1 MTPLSTCL
9 GFTLKCAAGAAVLAA
24 GMMTMDA
31 NAVAWA
37 QEAPQAEAEEGGD
50 DAVVWGL
57 TYKGDITS
65 VVSGGTSE
73 SGRYLDNIEITG
85 EASLEKLF
93 GWTGARVFGHL
104 LSNSGAAPNDI
115 AGTLQGIDNIE
126 VARPR
131 AKIYQLWME
140 QEFADGRASVLGGLY
155 DLNSEFYQTEAA
167 GLLIAP
173 AFGIGSELAATGPNG
188 PSIFPSTALALR
200 ARWDVAEGQRIQGAI
215 LNAEA
220 GVLGDPDG
228 VDLSFDN
235 GALVIGEWVQS
246 GDMQVRIGA
255 WSYTDKQD
263 DIRDTDLLGAPL
275 LRRAHG
281 VYASLEGE
289 LGAFGDSTVSGF
301 LRAGTSEGHTTPY
314 AGGWQAG
321 LLMTSVFA
329 TRPDSTFS
337 IGVNQGLINA
347 RQRAND
353 RDLGGNP
360 SNGESAVEITY
371 ADKIGENL
379 TLQPDLQ
386 FIHNP
391 GADASRDA
399 VVVAMLRATVE
410 Y

>member
-1 MTPLSTCL
+1 MIPVSTCL
-9 GFTLKCAAGAAVLAA
+9 GFTLKCAAGAVLLAT
-24 GMMTMDA
+24 GMMAMDA
-31 NAVAWA
+31 NSAAWA
-37 QEAPQAEAEEGGD
+37 QEASEAAPDAGD
-50 DAVVWGL
+50 DNAVVWGF
-57 TYKGDITS
+57 TYKGDVTS
-65 VVSGGTSE
+65 VVSGGAST

-93 GWTGARVFGHL
+93 GWTGAKAFAHL
-104 LSNSGAAPNDI
+104 LSNSGAAPNEI

-126 VARPR
+126 VSRPR
-131 AKIYQLWME
+131 AKIYELWIE
-140 QEFADGRASVLGGLY
+140 QEFADSRASLLGGLY

-200 ARWDVAEGQRIQGAI
+200 ARWDVADGQRIQGAV
-215 LNAEA
+215 LNATA

-228 VDLSFDN
+228 VDLSFDD
-235 GALVIGEWVQS
+235 GALLIGEWVQS

-255 WSYTDKQD
+255 WSYTEKQD
-263 DIRDTDLLGAPL
+263 DIRDVDSFGAPL

-281 VYASLEGE
+281 VYASVEGQMA
-289 LGAFGDSTVSGF
+289 AFGESTVSGF
-301 LRAGTSEGHTTPY
+301 VRAGTSEGHTTPY
-314 AGGWQAG
+314 SGGWQAG
-321 LLMTSVFA
+321 LLMTSVFP

-337 IGVNQGLINA
+337 IGVNQGLINS

-360 SNGESAVEITY
+360 SKGESAVEITY

-391 GADASRDA
+391 GADAARDA
-399 VVVAMLRATVE
+399 VVVATLRATVE

>member
-1 MTPLSTCL
+1 MVPLNSCL
-9 GFTLKCAAGAAVLAA
+9 SFTLKCAAGAVVVAA
-24 GMMTMDA
+24 AMIAFDA
-31 NAVAWA
+31 SGPSWA
-37 QEAPQAEAEEGGD
+37 QEAPEASAAAGGD
-50 DAVVWGL
+50 EAVVWGL
-57 TYKGDITS
+57 TYKGDVTS
-65 VVSGGTSE
+65 VVSGGSSE
-73 SGRYLDNIEITG
+73 AGRYLDNLEITG

-93 GWTGARVFGHL
+93 GWTGASVFAHL
-104 LSNSGAAPNDI
+104 LSNAGAAPNDI

-131 AKIYQLWME
+131 AKVYELWLE
-140 QEFADGRASVLGGLY
+140 QAFADGRASLLGGLY

-200 ARWDVAEGQRIQGAI
+200 ARWDVADGQRIQGAV

-235 GALVIGEWVQS
+235 GALVIGEWVQT

-255 WSYTDKQD
+255 WSYTEKQD
-263 DIRDTDLLGAPL
+263 DIRDSDSFGAPL

-281 VYASLEGE
+281 VYASLEGQIA
-289 LGAFGDSTVSGF
+289 AFGDSTVSGF
-301 LRAGTSEGHTTPY
+301 VRAGTSEGHTTPY
-314 AGGWQAG
+314 SGGWQAG
-321 LLMTSVFA
+321 LLVSSVFA
-329 TRPDSTFS
+329 SRPDSLFS
-337 IGVNQGLINA
+337 IGVNQGLINS

-360 SNGESAVEITY
+360 ANGESALEITY

-386 FIHNP
+386 LIHNP
-391 GADASRDA
+391 GADETRDA
-399 VVVAMLRATVE
+399 VVVATLRATVE

>member
-1 MTPLSTCL
+1 MFPVNSCLS
-9 GFTLKCAAGAAVLAA
+9 FTLKCAAGAAVFAA
-24 GMMTMDA
+24 GMMAVDA
-31 NAVAWA
+31 NSAAWA
-37 QEAPQAEAEEGGD
+37 QEAPADAGSDEA
-50 DAVVWGL
+50 AVWGI

-73 SGRYLDNIEITG
+73 SGRYLDNLEITG
-85 EASLEKLF
+85 EVSLEKMF
-93 GWTGARVFGHL
+93 GWTGATLFGHL
-104 LSNSGAAPNDI
+104 LSNSGAAPNDV

-126 VARPR
+126 VSRPR
-131 AKIYQLWME
+131 AKLYQLWLE

-155 DLNSEFYQTEAA
+155 DLNSEFYQTESA
-167 GLLIAP
+167 GLLLAP

-200 ARWDVAEGQRIQGAI
+200 ARWDVTDGQRIQGAI
-215 LNAEA
+215 LNANA

-235 GALVIGEWVQS
+235 GALLIGEWVQS
-246 GDMQVRIGA
+246 GDVQMRVGA
-255 WSYTDKQD
+255 WSYTDEQD
-263 DIRDTDLLGAPL
+263 DIRDIDSFGAPL

-281 VYASLEGE
+281 VYASVEGQ
-289 LGAFGDSTVSGF
+289 LVAFGDSTVSGF
-301 LRAGTSEGHTTPY
+301 VRAGTSEGHTTPY

-321 LLMTSVFA
+321 LLVSSVFA
-329 TRPDSTFS
+329 SRPDSTFS
-337 IGVNQGLINA
+337 IGVNQGLINS

-371 ADKIGENL
+371 ADKIGEHL

-391 GADASRDA
+391 GADQSRDA
-399 VVVAMLRATVE
+399 VVVATLRATVE